1 MSTIG
6 AKIDALHDLREQKR
20 VLEGQIKVLVNQASE
35 LENALMEQMDT
46 EGVSKSTGQSATVSI
61 TLSVKPSVDDWEAFY
76 KYIHRMKY
84 YHLLER
90 RPSVTGCRELLE
102 TKGKIPGIVPFTQ
115 RKLNIRSV

>member
-6 AKIDALHDLREQKR
+6 AKIDKLHDLREQKR
-20 VLEGQIKVLVNQASE
+20 ALEEQIKEIVGKASE

-46 EGVSKSTGQSATVSI
+46 EGVSKSTGNSATVSI